1 VTAPETG
8 RSWDEACMARAL
20 QLAAEAAADGD
31 VPVGC
36 VIARDGEILA
46 EGRNRREADK
56 NALAHAETVAIE
68 AACRRL
74 GGWRL
79 MGCTLYVTLEPC
91 AMCAGAIVNARIPRV
106 VIGTKDPKAGAMGSV
121 LNVGS
126 YPLNHRAEVVCGVLE
141 RECAEILRAFFRE
154 RRGKK
159 SGE

>member
-1 VTAPETG
+1 
-8 RSWDEACMARAL
+8 
-20 QLAAEAAADGD
+20 
-31 VPVGC
+31 
-36 VIARDGEILA
+36 
-46 EGRNRREADK
+46 
-56 NALAHAETVAIE
+56 
-68 AACRRL
+68 
-74 GGWRL
+74 
-79 MGCTLYVTLEPC
+79 
-91 AMCAGAIVNARIPRV
+91 